1 MALCGSVEPLIDQS
15 HKSLCSLFQIGRK
28 FGGQFLQGS
37 NAAFAFSA
45 DPVAVCSWVLR
56 MPVSLPVSTSFEN
69 AAETDNTPLVVA
81 ATCSTVCGAT

>member
-1 MALCGSVEPLIDQS
+1 MVSFCRAA
-15 HKSLCSLFQIGRK
+15 
-28 FGGQFLQGS
+28 

-69 AAETDNTPLVVA
+69 AAETDNTPPAAAANLPTVLVSDLTDDSA
-81 ATCSTVCGAT
+81 PRREP